1 MGDGGAAVLHQ
12 VIGGWKGWLAGVC
25 LLVHLAAGAMTLE
38 RVGDTLYAT
47 GEVGGDDFQSFKAQL
62 AQPGL
67 RRLVLV
73 ESPGGDLWT
82 ALTVGEVVRGA
93 GLDTV
98 AVGRCLSACAV
109 LFVAGKT
116 RSFGTG
122 RVPGNTLLGIHG
134 GYDLDSGRQAF
145 GVGTALYA
153 FYRRQLG
160 AVMNDGLINDAIYG
174 FKQSRGFL
182 VLRDI
187 ERNPAPASQ
196 AALCLNVFQ
205 PTTCKL
211 QEGKDAFTL
220 GLVTQRETVPIDLPV
235 SMQLQLRHFGQTVK
249 DTPFDLATWE
259 QAVWPVICPKGNCP
273 GLDQFFKAFAAAPQ
287 HKAIAWDEGISGG
300 PMTRAHISGGA
311 NTPELAMALA
321 LQGCNQHSGK
331 PRLCRPL
338 ALDDQ
343 DLRPLFERQ
352 AQQTRE
358 ALAQL
363 PPVSPGAL
371 ADEKADFC
379 SGEASKRKAMEEEA
393 YDTAAPCRLR
403 GAERIDTA
411 ALTRMLMEVK
421 LPILVDVSPDPGM
434 VPGAFTLLGAG
445 ASFDDATQE
454 AAVHQRFEGLIRAA
468 SPDPKQPLV
477 FYGGARAGWLSANA
491 ALRAVQA
498 GYTQVYWY
506 RGGLPAWTAA
516 GLPTVGKVALGVVY

>member
-1 MGDGGAAVLHQ
+1 MVHQ
-12 VIGGWKGWLAGVC
+12 LFGGWKGWLAG
-25 LLVHLAAGAMTLE
+25 LVLMVPLTAGAMTLE

-73 ESPGGDLWT
+73 DSPGGELWT
-82 ALTVGEVVRGA
+82 ALTVGEAVRAA

-98 AVGRCLSACAV
+98 AVGQCLSACSV

-122 RVPGNTLLGIHG
+122 RAPGSTLLGIHG
-134 GYDLDSGRQAF
+134 GYNADSGRLGF
-145 GVGTALYA
+145 GVGPALYA
-153 FYRRQLG
+153 AFRRQIG
-160 AVMNDGLINDAIYG
+160 STMNDGLINEAIYG
-174 FKQSRGFL
+174 LKDPRGFL
-182 VLRDI
+182 VLREI
-187 ERNPAPASQ
+187 ERNPAEASRATLCPNAQLPA
-196 AALCLNVFQ
+196 
-205 PTTCKL
+205 TCKP
-211 QEGKDAFTL
+211 QDGKDAFTL
-220 GLVTQRETVPIDLPV
+220 GLVTTRETVPVDLPA
-235 SMQLQLRHFGQTVK
+235 SMRLQLRYFGQVVK
-249 DTPFDLATWE
+249 DTPFDLGAWAE
-259 QAVWPVICPKGNCP
+259 QIRPAVCPKGSCP
-273 GLDQFFKAFAAAPQ
+273 ALEKFLKTYAMAPE

-300 PMTRAHISGGA
+300 PVSRMHAAFKAGD
-311 NTPELAMALA
+311 PQQALA
-321 LQGCNQHSGK
+321 DALRGCNQFDGK
-331 PRLCRPL
+331 PRLCRVL
-338 ALDDQ
+338 TQDGQ

-352 AQQTRE
+352 TQQTRE

-363 PPVSPGAL
+363 PPPSPGAL
-371 ADEKADFC
+371 ADEKTDFC

-393 YDTAAPCRLR
+393 YDTAAPCTLR
-403 GAERIDTA
+403 GVARIDTA
-411 ALTRMLMEVK
+411 ALAQMLREVK
-421 LPILVDVSPDPGM
+421 LPILVDVSPDHGM
-434 VPGAFTLLGAG
+434 VPGAFALLGAG
-445 ASFDDATQE
+445 VAFDDAKQE
-454 AAVHQRFEGLIRAA
+454 AAVHQRFEGLVRAA